1 MTNKSHCL
9 EFALSDNLIDTD
21 GEYMKLIKNGVTYI
35 YTTNGNPLSDNIYCV
50 GIVYNGSFYSSS
62 YGYSGLDKDLDSEIA
77 AMNDRYVQL
86 YNNELTK
93 YNADNLVPVTE
104 KTEKSCKPLP
114 DRVEEYKKYNAKESA
129 VSSFFNY
136 RHENSGVAVEY
147 GTSRLRKAF
156 TEYLTGGDEYL
167 ISLVEKRIELN
178 ADNINFRILADI
190 ERQKCIEELK
200 GDEKFMRRV
209 NLYHSLDAKKMKT
222 VKITFDIDGT
232 ILENFKAETMRLKG
246 SLANGYISEF
256 IFTNSE
262 TERIKK
268 AWNYHNPDGSYRS
281 LNLTIDNIVKITY
294 GRNTIYER

>member
-9 EFALSDNLIDTD
+9 EFALSNNLIDTD
-21 GEYMKLIKNGVTYI
+21 GEYMKLVKNGVTYI
-35 YTTNGNPLSDNIYCV
+35 YTTNGNPLSNDIYCV

-93 YNADNLVPVTE
+93 YNADNLVPVTG
-104 KTEKSCKPLP
+104 KTKKYFKPLL

-129 VSSFFNY
+129 ISSFFNY
-136 RHENSGVAVEY
+136 RHENSGVAVEQ
-147 GTSRLRKAF
+147 GTSQLRKAF
-156 TEYLTGGDEYL
+156 AEYLTGGDEYL
-167 ISLVEKRIELN
+167 ISLAKKRIEFN
-178 ADNINFRILADI
+178 ADNINFRILADV
-190 ERQKCIEELK
+190 ECQKCIEKLK

-209 NLYHSLDAKKMKT
+209 NLYHSLNTEKMKT
-222 VKITFDIDGT
+222 VKITLDIDGT
-232 ILENFKAETMRLKG
+232 ILENFKSETKRLKG
-246 SLANGYISEF
+246 GLANDYISESM
-256 IFTNSE
+256 FTNSE

-268 AWNYHNPDGSYRS
+268 AWNHYNPDGSYRS
-281 LNLTIDNIVKITY
+281 INLTIDNIVKITY